1 MCKGSAV
8 SLGCAHDVVKAVFDE
23 PIAPGKQ
30 DARVLRLRGSC
41 GIMRKRME
49 EKGRRVKLGS
59 RLGFLMLAAG
69 CAVGLG
75 NVWRFPFIAGQNGG
89 AAFVIV
95 YLLFLVALG
104 FPLLTAELAL
114 GRAARR
120 GVSGA
125 MRELAAERYRK
136 FWAVLGVVIFAGN
149 LLLMLYYTDVAG
161 WLFKYAGDYLRGKAG
176 TDFATLLK
184 SPVTCS
190 GYMLLAVGLAT
201 AICSLGVRN
210 GVERVTKFMMLALLA
225 LLGVLAVKALTL
237 PGAAQGLRF
246 YLAPDWARFAAHPW
260 KAIFDAM
267 GQAFFTLSTGVGCM
281 TIFGSYVGREHSLA
295 LESTWIIAIDTSVAL
310 LAGLVIFPAC
320 ASYGVDVTSGPGLIF
335 IALPNV
341 FEHMAG
347 GRAWGFAFFLFLSL
361 AALTT
366 IIAVFE
372 CIIGG
377 LIDEF
382 GRSRLRTTVAVGA
395 VVAALS
401 IPTVL
406 FEPVLGWEDF
416 IFGQFWLPLGS
427 FAICIF
433 VTRSCGWGYAAFSE
447 EASAGRG
454 MRFPA
459 AFGPLMRWL
468 VPVLILGTLVAGLVG
483 R

>member
-1 MCKGSAV
+1 
-8 SLGCAHDVVKAVFDE
+8 
-23 PIAPGKQ
+23 
-30 DARVLRLRGSC
+30 
-41 GIMRKRME
+41 MRTCME
-49 EKGRRVKLGS
+49 EKGKRAKLGS

-75 NVWRFPFIAGQNGG
+75 NVWRFPFVVGQNGG
-89 AAFVIV
+89 AAFVLV
-95 YLLFLVALG
+95 YLLFLALLG

-125 MRELAAERYRK
+125 MRELAAARRRK
-136 FWAVLGVVIFAGN
+136 FWAVLGAVIFAGN
-149 LLLMLYYTDVAG
+149 FLLMIYYTDVAG
-161 WLFKYAGDYLRGKAG
+161 WLFKYAGDYLRGTER
-176 TDFATLLK
+176 TDFTALTKDSATC
-184 SPVTCS
+184 VR
-190 GYMLLAVGLAT
+190 YMFLCVALAT
-201 AICSLGVRN
+201 AICLLGVRN
-210 GVERVTKFMMLALLA
+210 GVERVTKFMMIALLA
-225 LLGVLAVKALTL
+225 LLGVLAVKSLTL
-237 PGAAQGLRF
+237 PGAEKGLRF
-246 YLAPDWARFAAHPW
+246 YLAPDWARLAAHPW
-260 KAIFDAM
+260 KAAFDAM

-281 TIFGSYVGREHSLA
+281 TIFGSYVGRERSLA
-295 LESTWIIAIDTSVAL
+295 LESTWIIAIDTFVAL

-341 FEHMAG
+341 FAHMAG
-347 GRAWGFAFFLFLSL
+347 GRVWGFVFFLFLSL

-382 GRSRLRTTVAVGA
+382 RWSRARTAFAVGL

-401 IPTVL
+401 LPTVL

-427 FAICIF
+427 LAICIF
-433 VTRSCGWGYAAFSE
+433 VTRECGWGFKAFAA

-454 MRFPA
+454 MGLPA
-459 AFGPLMRWL
+459 AFGPLMKWL
-468 VPVLILGTLVAGLVG
+468 VPALILLTLAAGLVG
-483 R
+483 G